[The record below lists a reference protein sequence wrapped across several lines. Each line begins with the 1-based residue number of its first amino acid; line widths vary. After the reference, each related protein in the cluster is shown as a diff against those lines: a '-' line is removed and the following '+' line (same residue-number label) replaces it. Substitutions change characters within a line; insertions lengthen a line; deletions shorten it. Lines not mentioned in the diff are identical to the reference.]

1 MMQCRKIY
9 CNLLLLSVML
19 FAFSATARPR
29 LQSAV
34 LERMH
39 WNSASSQA
47 VEFCWDNRSGA
58 IIYRS
63 TQLTAAFGNEW
74 VLTLPADQDELRSF
88 GALMQ
93 NAARIELPE
102 CAAEFYLYSGR
113 APPVMA

>member
-47 VEFCWDNRSGA
+47 VEFCWDNRSGS

-74 VLTLPADQDELRSF
+74 VLALPAEQDELRSF
-88 GALMQ
+88 GSLMQ
-93 NAARIELPE
+93 NELRNELPE
-102 CAAEFYLYSGR
+102 SASDFYLYAGR
-113 APPVMA
+113 APPITA